1 MNSQE
6 RAIADLARL
15 LSAAAIPYMLIGGH
29 ANAIWGEPRATL
41 DVDVTIWATEH
52 QAEHVAAILE
62 PAFQCLV
69 EQPVNFVRDV
79 RVLPFRSLDGVRIDV
94 IFGLLPF
101 EKIAIG
107 RARRVSIAGC
117 DVQVCSPEDLILMK
131 VISERPRDLEDAR
144 GVVLA
149 RYEDLDFDYLDPQ
162 ISELAEFLAKPEMA
176 RHWSQWKHEAKDRR
190 RA

>member
-15 LSAAAIPYMLIGGH
+15 LSAATIPYMLIGGH
-29 ANAIWGEPRATL
+29 ANAIWGEPRATI

-52 QAEHVAAILE
+52 QADDIARILA
-62 PAFQCLV
+62 PGFQCLV

-101 EKIAIG
+101 EQIAIS
-107 RARRVSIAGC
+107 RARRVSIAGE

-131 VISERPRDLEDAR
+131 IISDRPRDLEDAR

-162 ISELAEFLAKPEMA
+162 ITELAEFLVKPGIA
-176 RHWSQWKHEAKDRR
+176 GQWSQWKDEAKNRR
-190 RA
+190 RP